1 VCRQRHR
8 GFESL
13 SFHQEGLN
21 RPFAV
26 QVFLKEKMGFEPKD
40 PGAKELPAEVY
51 FEDSDCALL
60 KKQPSLSF
68 RQNY

>member
-1 VCRQRHR
+1 
-8 GFESL
+8 
-13 SFHQEGLN
+13 LN